1 MTTIVP
7 GNVLTPGADAIRQN
21 LADAM
26 GVSLADTTAG
36 IPLGRP
42 GDPRDIA
49 EAVAYLA
56 SDRAQWVTGTSLTVD
71 GGELPGI

>member
-1 MTTIVP
+1 MP
-7 GNVLTPGADAIRQN
+7 GNVLTPGADALRQTI
-21 LADAM
+21 ADAM
-26 GVSLADTTAG
+26 GASLADMTAA

-56 SDRAQWVTGTSLTVD
+56 SERAQWITGATLTID
-71 GGELPGI
+71 GGELPLI